1 MLGGARDA
9 PAAFPERRDGFP
21 PHKDAPFRLVCPA
34 WDLKRKRIEELFIW
48 HKLID
53 RIRQVKKRRVPRM
66 NVLFLFALLGLS

>member
-1 MLGGARDA
+1 MI
-9 PAAFPERRDGFP
+9 FRRTKMPLSVWF
-21 PHKDAPFRLVCPA
+21 APA